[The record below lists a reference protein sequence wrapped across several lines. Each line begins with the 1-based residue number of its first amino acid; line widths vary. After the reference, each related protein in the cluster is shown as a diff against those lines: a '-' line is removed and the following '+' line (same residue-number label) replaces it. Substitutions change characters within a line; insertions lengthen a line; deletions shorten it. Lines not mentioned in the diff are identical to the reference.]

1 MDDKRIELL
10 SKAKIPTAVMKLAV
24 PAIIGMLVM
33 SIYNVVDTMFV
44 AWLGTE
50 ATGATQVVYPVMM
63 LITAIGLS
71 YGIGAA
77 SFISRLLGQ
86 KKKERAESVLIT
98 TVISSLVTGILF
110 ALTINVFLEPV
121 LTLFGATPEI
131 MNMAKSYGF
140 IIVLGA
146 PFQILNMTFNN
157 ILRSEGSAIESM
169 IGMAAGAILNIIL
182 DPILIFGFD
191 LGIEGAAIATTFS
204 QFVTTVILV
213 SHYFKKKTV
222 LHLNVKSISF
232 DKEIVQEVIK
242 MGSPTFFRQLLVSIS
257 MGLMNVAASTYGGPT
272 GIAAMGIVLR
282 TMMMIQFVIFGL
294 SQGFQVVAG
303 FNYGAKSYDRL
314 KESIRFTFIVSF
326 TFSTV
331 TSLLFVFFDNQIIGI
346 FKPTNEV
353 LELALPFMKAFALTN
368 ILVSISNVIG
378 VYYQATGKGL
388 PALILSVARQ
398 GIFLIPIILI
408 LPNMI
413 GITGVMVAQ
422 PLADILTLIV
432 SLFMFIP
439 VFNQINSKEK
449 REVNFSS

>member
-1 MDDKRIELL
+1 
-10 SKAKIPTAVMKLAV
+10 
-24 PAIIGMLVM
+24 
-33 SIYNVVDTMFV
+33 
-44 AWLGTE
+44 
-50 ATGATQVVYPVMM
+50 
-63 LITAIGLS
+63 
-71 YGIGAA
+71 
-77 SFISRLLGQ
+77 
-86 KKKERAESVLIT
+86 
-98 TVISSLVTGILF
+98 
-110 ALTINVFLEPV
+110 
-121 LTLFGATPEI
+121 
-131 MNMAKSYGF
+131 
-140 IIVLGA
+140 
-146 PFQILNMTFNN
+146 
-157 ILRSEGSAIESM
+157 
-169 IGMAAGAILNIIL
+169 
-182 DPILIFGFD
+182 
-191 LGIEGAAIATTFS
+191 
-204 QFVTTVILV
+204 
-213 SHYFKKKTV
+213 
-222 LHLNVKSISF
+222 
-232 DKEIVQEVIK
+232 